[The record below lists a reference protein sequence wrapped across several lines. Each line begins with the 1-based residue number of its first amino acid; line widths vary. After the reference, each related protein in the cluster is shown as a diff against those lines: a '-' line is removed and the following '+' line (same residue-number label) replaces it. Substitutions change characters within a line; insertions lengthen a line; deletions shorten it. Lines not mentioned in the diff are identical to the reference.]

1 MAKTIVNLNQQI
13 VSELSQALD
22 EIGGWGSIEIFVQDN
37 KVTQITK
44 RAIKKTNH
52 PLKYIDNEKKIIQS
66 VVSLIGKYYK
76 QLTVNGGTKVASFL
90 VFRAGF
96 VS

>member
-13 VSELSQALD
+13 VNELSQALD

-52 PLKYIDNEKKIIQS
+52 PLKNID
-66 VVSLIGKYYK
+66 K
-76 QLTVNGGTKVASFL
+76 QK
-90 VFRAGF
+90 
-96 VS
+96 